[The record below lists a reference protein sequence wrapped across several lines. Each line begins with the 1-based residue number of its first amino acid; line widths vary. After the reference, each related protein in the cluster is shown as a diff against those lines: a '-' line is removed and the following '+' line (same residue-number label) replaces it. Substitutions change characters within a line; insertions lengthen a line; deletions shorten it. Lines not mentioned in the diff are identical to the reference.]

1 MRARSTH
8 IVKILGPSLF
18 IISKGLF
25 LWGDVFK
32 FTLLNCFSL
41 SIETFGVGQGQ
52 GVLSARGTSVPV
64 ISMCLIIPIVS
75 PCKDKCCS
83 NEGRML
89 CVPRDS
95 GRPSQSQAVTV
106 VGTLLGSKEEPD

>member
-8 IVKILGPSLF
+8 IFKILGPSLF

-25 LWGDVFK
+25 LWGDAFK
-32 FTLLNCFSL
+32 FTSLNCFSL
-41 SIETFGVGQGQ
+41 SIETFGAGQ
-52 GVLSARGTSVPV
+52 GVLSARDTSVPV
-64 ISMCLIIPIVS
+64 IAMCLIIPIVS

-83 NEGRML
+83 NEGRVL
-89 CVPRDS
+89 GVARDR

-106 VGTLLGSKEEPD
+106 VGTLLGSTEEPD